1 MTQPLPSSV
10 PTAHPRVPGGAT
22 ADAPTARRGHRVA
35 RSSRGGR
42 DLLGRRSRAPWWFL
56 VPALALYAFVVL
68 VPSVRGAILAFT
80 DWNGISPTWEWIG
93 LENFAR
99 LWDTDI
105 ARESVVRTVVI
116 AVSIMIVQ
124 NAIGLLL
131 ALGVNSQIKSRN
143 VLRVF
148 LFAPAVLTPVVI
160 AYLWRNL
167 LAPNGALNALLAA
180 VGLDGLQREWL
191 GASEYAMWAII
202 GIVVWQFAGYSMVI
216 FLAGLQSIPVDV
228 HEAAALD
235 GAGSVRRFFSID
247 LPLLAPAITINL
259 MLSIIGGIKLFD
271 QVYAT
276 TGGGP
281 ANSTQTLSTLIYRY
295 AFNSG
300 QFSFAIALAVVLT
313 VLVSIFAFV
322 QYAILRRGERKA
334 S

>member
-1 MTQPLPSSV
+1 M
-10 PTAHPRVPGGAT
+10 PTAHPGGPGGAT
-22 ADAPTARRGHRVA
+22 ADGSTGRGRPGKGSSGRPRRHR
-35 RSSRGGR
+35 G
-42 DLLGRRSRAPWWFL
+42 RSRASWWFL
-56 VPALALYAFVVL
+56 VPALSLYAFIVL
-68 VPSVRGAILAFT
+68 IPSGRGAILAFT
-80 DWNGISPTWEWIG
+80 DWNGISPSWEWIG
-93 LENFAR
+93 LDNFVR
-99 LWDTDI
+99 LWETDV
-105 ARESVVRTVVI
+105 ARDAVVRTIVI
-116 AVSIMIVQ
+116 AVSIMFVQ

-143 VLRVF
+143 LLRVF

-167 LAPNGALNALLAA
+167 LAPTGALNELLDA

-191 GASEYAMWAII
+191 GDSDTAMWAII

-216 FLAGLQSIPVDV
+216 FLAGLQSIPTDV
-228 HEAAALD
+228 YEAAALD
-235 GAGSVRRFFSID
+235 GAGPVRRFFSID

-281 ANSTQTLSTLIYRY
+281 ANSTETLSTLIYRF

-313 VLVSIFAFV
+313 VLVAIFAFA
-322 QYAILRRGERKA
+322 QYAILRRGERRA